1 MRLTTIQ
8 SRREEGT
15 QGTGHWIVIFLV
27 CLFVGDVGAPL
38 AQAQGRPDG
47 RRDSLDLIS
56 RYRMARYRLLVQQI
70 VSEMPLRILPPE
82 SLPTP
87 VDSLFAPS
95 DSTDRLGATAE
106 KEDET
111 SFPVE
116 DVRRIRHLER
126 SWFRE
131 QYGDTE
137 WSFLGSGSRMTILD
151 TTRTRE
157 LRARLQA
164 QFGDPT
170 FTPAEVDLEEWVRGP
185 DSTREDLEQFA
196 YWFVVNDSI
205 PVRVTDVNGPGER
218 GLIVSTDRQY
228 RDRLRAL
235 RSALLQP
242 LRREKRAPYVD
253 YYHED
258 ATRRWYRVG
267 FDGTSFFREHISR
280 HDIVRG
286 RRPRL
291 ETDRTAPPS
300 SGAAD
305 SSGVSPSPRFR

>member
-1 MRLTTIQ
+1 MRPTTVQ
-8 SRREEGT
+8 PRRNEGIP
-15 QGTGHWIVIFLV
+15 GTGRWICVLVV
-27 CLFVGDVGAPL
+27 CLFVGDIGVPL
-38 AQAQGRPDG
+38 AQAQERPDG

-56 RYRMARYRLLVQQI
+56 RYRMARYRLLTQKI
-70 VSEMPLRILPPE
+70 VAQMPMRTLPPE

-95 DSTDRLGATAE
+95 DSVKRSVAAAE
-106 KEDET
+106 REEDA

-116 DVRRIRHLER
+116 DVRRIRRLER

-137 WSFLGSGSRMTILD
+137 WSFLGSGSRMTVLD

-164 QFGDPT
+164 HFGNPT
-170 FTPAEVDLEEWVRGP
+170 FTPAEVDLDEWARRP
-185 DSTREDLEQFA
+185 DSTRDNLGQFA

-218 GLIVSTDRQY
+218 GLIVSTDRRY

-258 ATRRWYRVG
+258 TTRRWYRVG
-267 FDGTSFFREHISR
+267 FDGTSFFREQISR
-280 HDIVRG
+280 LDIVRG

-291 ETDRTAPPS
+291 ETDRAAPS
-300 SGAAD
+300 SSDAAD
-305 SSGVSPSPRFR
+305 SSGPSASPRFR